1 MYAVDHLQAPSP
13 AAQTSAQLFIYA
25 HLLGLANLKKARQD
39 LLIAE
44 PREAHDRTPRLDRL
58 NHLPQSLTLSFAVM
72 QDCFAQLLVAMLLL
86 MPAS

>member
-1 MYAVDHLQAPSP
+1 
-13 AAQTSAQLFIYA
+13 
-25 HLLGLANLKKARQD
+25 
-39 LLIAE
+39 
-44 PREAHDRTPRLDRL
+44 LDRL